1 MKKIIKHITLR
12 MIVSVGGLYLSG
24 LIIPRVCFDLKDPNI
39 IMAGLALGVLNLTLR
54 SILRVLTF
62 PLRIITLGLFGLI
75 INGVMIW
82 IITAIFPMID
92 IPLILPLVY
101 TTLIMLGLNLILTSL
116 FSTK

>member
-1 MKKIIKHITLR
+1 
-12 MIVSVGGLYLSG
+12 
-24 LIIPRVCFDLKDPNI
+24 
-39 IMAGLALGVLNLTLR
+39 MAGLALGVLNLTLR
-54 SILRVLTF
+54 PILRVLTF

-101 TTLIMLGLNLILTSL
+101 TTLIMLGLNLILT
-116 FSTK
+116 FIIFH